1 MPTRSG
7 KGWCTW
13 HAVSRISSNH
23 GSHTRVRTAHTHYI
37 TCLFVLPCSFF
48 LLKGI
53 KTFANLKERSAKRL
67 TVPQSQWWHPIIRK
81 RHGSRLFCSIT
92 LQHRAEREFF
102 YFLWQRQDSSCC
114 VCTSAI
120 LIQWNFRLLRQSV
133 CCREYETTSNTL
145 QEPLFWKNCAKI
157 SKNLSSQLCV
167 IGLFTTHVFHSPCNF
182 WFSRSILCSR
192 ICCRMAFLHS
202 SRNSSLLFR
211 LLSSGTTPT

>member
-1 MPTRSG
+1 MG
-7 KGWCTW
+7 
-13 HAVSRISSNH
+13 HA
-23 GSHTRVRTAHTHYI
+23 RVRTAHTHYI

-67 TVPQSQWWHPIIRK
+67 TVPQSQWWHPIIRR
-81 RHGSRLFCSIT
+81 RHGSRLFCYIN
-92 LQHRAEREFF
+92 H
-102 YFLWQRQDSSCC
+102 SSCC
-114 VCTSAI
+114 VRTSAI
-120 LIQWNFRLLRQSV
+120 LIQWNFCLLRQSV
-133 CCREYETTSNTL
+133 CCREYEATSNTL
-145 QEPLFWKNCAKI
+145 QEPLFRKNCAKI

>member
-81 RHGSRLFCSIT
+81 RHGSRLFCSINHFAASGRT
-92 LQHRAEREFF
+92 RV
-102 YFLWQRQDSSCC
+102 FLFSM
-114 VCTSAI
+114 TAA
-120 LIQWNFRLLRQSV
+120 RLLMLRV
-133 CCREYETTSNTL
+133 H
-145 QEPLFWKNCAKI
+145 I
-157 SKNLSSQLCV
+157 
-167 IGLFTTHVFHSPCNF
+167 CNF
-182 WFSRSILCSR
+182 NSMELSPAEAKCLLQGIWDHLKHSARTFILEKLCKN
-192 ICCRMAFLHS
+192 I
-202 SRNSSLLFR
+202 
-211 LLSSGTTPT
+211 